1 MAGKVENCNSKK
13 SGKMNGSLILKKGK
27 YNIVETADKTAIIHI
42 LLINNLFWAGNES
55 SFVEACLVIPNINI
69 NNYKLMYLLA
79 GCIPFNLVLST
90 LVMIT
95 TSLIYKKLSFWFK
108 KIENDDKK

>member
-42 LLINNLFWAGNES
+42 LLINNLFFILPPLIKPHHTTWLIGRKIDNL
-55 SFVEACLVIPNINI
+55 CL
-69 NNYKLMYLLA
+69 
-79 GCIPFNLVLST
+79 
-90 LVMIT
+90 
-95 TSLIYKKLSFWFK
+95 
-108 KIENDDKK
+108 